1 MTALAAETA
10 LAPSDA
16 AGSTEAKVTPV
27 LVLGVLGVLAC
38 GAEAALCWTA
48 GHLHA
53 DATLQMAARFLHIA
67 ALVIGFGA
75 VLAVDW
81 IGILWLAGRRRLTH
95 ILDASNA
102 LATPIWVGL
111 AGLTVTGALLRPDL
125 DNPLTL
131 VKLGLVLAVT
141 LNGLYAHGLGQR
153 LTPYRNKGL
162 PAVPRRLLLQS
173 GLAATLSQV
182 GWWGSALIGFIN
194 SQS

>member
-1 MTALAAETA
+1 MSA
-10 LAPSDA
+10 LAPDPVFSSPDDGRSA
-16 AGSTEAKVTPV
+16 DPKVTPV
-27 LVLGVLGVLAC
+27 LVLIALGVLAC
-38 GAEAALCWTA
+38 GTEAVMCWTA

-53 DATLQMAARFLHIA
+53 DATLQTVARFLHVA
-67 ALVIGFGA
+67 ALIVGFGA

-81 IGILWLAGRRRLTH
+81 IAVLWLAGRRRLTH

-111 AGLTVTGALLRPDL
+111 AGLTVTGTLLRPDL

-162 PAVPRRLLLQS
+162 PAVPRRLLVQS
-173 GLAATLSQV
+173 GIAATVSQV